1 MPDDTSLPVRPDP
14 AEPATAAETPAASVE
29 RRPGRWWH
37 WLFLYPATT
46 AALLTAVPQWSDKLF
61 EIYEGL
67 TGTQTTIAE
76 ARRRAD
82 LINKNMACLQT
93 PELWVTTSR
102 VNVDGTICDSG
113 DILIRASTEDGR
125 RAFDIFETA
134 RLLDIQQPQPT
145 RAAAMLLD
153 RLLAGTAQAAPVS
166 AATAQAQPVAKADS
180 GKRLAQESF
189 VITICQKYV
198 DKRNLL
204 RHVRVDGVCYD
215 EMLDTYTGLVDKRV
229 QVPCRATCN

>member
-1 MPDDTSLPVRPDP
+1 MPDDTTLPVRPDP
-14 AEPATAAETPAASVE
+14 AEPATPAATPTASGA

-46 AALLTAVPQWSDKLF
+46 AALLTAVPEWSDKLF

-76 ARRRAD
+76 ARRRSD
-82 LINKNMACLQT
+82 LINKNMACLRT

-125 RAFDIFETA
+125 RAFEIFETA
-134 RLLDIQQPQPT
+134 RLLDLQQTQPT
-145 RAAAMLLD
+145 RAASALLD
-153 RLLAGTAQAAPVS
+153 RLLAGTAEAAPVS
-166 AATAQAQPVAKADS
+166 ATKARPAAKADTRE
-180 GKRLAQESF
+180 RLAQESF

-215 EMLDTYTGLVDKRV
+215 EMLDTYTGLVGKRV